1 MGCDK
6 VVVVPVLTTVVVS
19 VLATV
24 VVFATTT

>member
-6 VVVVPVLTTVVVS
+6 VVVVPVLATVVVS